1 VRSYLIPMVYVSLAL
16 VAGFTFPRFELA
28 LFPSYVNNV
37 AVGSALAVLGAIASG
52 MMALTAIIFS
62 IAYITVQ
69 FNAIAYSPR
78 LALLFANHPR
88 MFHALGIFMATFVY
102 ALWMMAWVD
111 RRGNGAVPL
120 MSSTLVVVMLIA
132 STYYFTMLIRGLSDL
147 QITRTLH
154 LIGNRGRAIIAEMYP
169 GLDRSGSGRENPNDR
184 AEDAQRD
191 PVTQAV
197 RYFGEPR
204 TITKIDTAN
213 LVRMAKQADA
223 VIELVCAVG
232 DTLSD
237 DTLLMTVRGAK
248 APLLEQGLR
257 ASVLLKQERTFEQ
270 DPKYALRL
278 LVDIAI
284 KALSPAIND
293 PTTAVQAIDQIEDL
307 LRRLGRRDLDVGYA
321 RDRNGVLRVI
331 FPVPTWED
339 YLRLSFDE
347 IRQFGANSV
356 QVMRRLR
363 SALSGLD
370 EVVSESRTAAIQAYL
385 RHLDLGISRSSL
397 DDEDRFVA
405 SQEDRQGL
413 GLSRRQRS
421 PHGTLQLPAEPL
433 VEQLRP
439 LAPTS

>member
-1 VRSYLIPMVYVSLAL
+1 MVYVSLAL
-16 VAGFTFPRFELA
+16 IAGFTFPRFELA
-28 LFPSYVNNV
+28 YFPSYVNHV
-37 AVGSALAVLGAIASG
+37 AVGSALATLGAIASG

-78 LALLFANHPR
+78 LALWFANHPR
-88 MFHALGIFMATFVY
+88 MFHALGIFMATFIY
-102 ALWMMAWVD
+102 TLWMMAWVD

-132 STYYFTMLIRGLSDL
+132 STYYFTMLIRGLSEL
-147 QITRTLH
+147 QITNTLH
-154 LIGNRGRAIIAEMYP
+154 LIGHEGRAVIADMYP
-169 GLDRSGSGRENPNDR
+169 LDRSASGGEIPIDL
-184 AEDAQRD
+184 ADSAQSR

-204 TITKIDTAN
+204 TIAKLETAN
-213 LVRMAKQADA
+213 LVRMAEQAGA
-223 VIELVCAVG
+223 VIEVTCAVG

-237 DTLLMTVRGAK
+237 DTLLMNVRGAK
-248 APLLEQGLR
+248 APLHERKLR

-307 LRRLGRRDLDVGYA
+307 LRRLGRRDLDIGYV
-321 RDRNGVLRVI
+321 RDGNGVLRVI

-339 YLRLSFDE
+339 FLHLSFDE

-363 SALSGLD
+363 SALLGLD
-370 EVVSESRTAAIQAYL
+370 EVIASETRNTAVQAYL
-385 RHLDLGISRSSL
+385 QHLDLGISRSSL
-397 DDEDRFVA
+397 DAEDRFVA
-405 SQEDRQGL
+405 SQEDPQGL
-413 GLSRRQRS
+413 GLSRRWRS
-421 PHGTLQLPAEPL
+421 PHGALQLPAEPF
-433 VEQLRP
+433 
-439 LAPTS
+439 AG